1 MFNSKILVVDDEKDI
16 CNLITMTLNS
26 NGFNN
31 IRSIND
37 GESAINIAKEWMP
50 DLILLDLMLPKIDGL
65 TVCRE
70 LKSYKETSKIPI
82 IMITAKNEESDIVL
96 GLELG
101 ANDYITK
108 PFSLKVLVARVRTQ
122 LRSVPKIKLPSTDK
136 SEDILNYKN
145 LRLNLDQRSV
155 EVDNNNI
162 KLTYTEF
169 ELLVLFI
176 KNQGRVFTRNQLIL
190 ALRGNDGFDV
200 CERAVDVQILNLR
213 KKLGDIGADI
223 ETIRGIGYRIK
234 GLQ

>member
-1 MFNSKILVVDDEKDI
+1 MFNSKILVIDDEKDI
-16 CNLITMTLNS
+16 CNLITMTLNTS
-26 NGFNN
+26 GFSN
-31 IRSIND
+31 IRSVND
-37 GESAINIAKEWMP
+37 GADAVKIANEWQP
-50 DLILLDLMLPKIDGL
+50 DLILLDLMLPKVDGL
-65 TVCRE
+65 TVCRT
-70 LKSYKETSKIPI
+70 LKSSKDTSNIPI

-101 ANDYITK
+101 ADDYITK

-122 LRSVPKIKLPSTDK
+122 LRSVSKPEK
-136 SEDILNYKN
+136 SLQNENVLTYKN
-145 LRLNLDQRSV
+145 LFLNLDQRSA
-155 EVDNNNI
+155 EIDQNSI

-169 ELLVLFI
+169 EILALFI
-176 KNQGRVFTRNQLIL
+176 KNPGRVFTRNQLIL

-213 KKLGDIGADI
+213 KKLGSLGSEI